1 MERFALWR
9 GEENLMTPED
19 EKALALKLSRDA
31 LYLHERSRQAGWIG
45 ASIWLRFR
53 ALMCEETAAR
63 LRRRAG

>member
-1 MERFALWR
+1 
-9 GEENLMTPED
+9 MTPNE
-19 EKALALKLSRDA
+19 EKELAAKLSRDA
-31 LYLHERSRQAGWIG
+31 LLLHDRSRRASWMG